1 MDSLVSYDGADGAAT
16 VTMEDGKVNVMSLP
30 MQAAIHEALDR
41 AAADGAVVV
50 LAGRTGIFSAGFD
63 LATLRGGGPDGPAMA
78 RGGFALAARGLEF
91 PHPAVAACTGHP
103 IAVGA
108 FLLCSCDHPLRA
120 AGPVRFPPNRA
131 PLRPS

>member
-1 MDSLVSYDGADGAAT
+1 MDPLVSYELADGVAT
-16 VTMEDGKVNVMSLP
+16 VTMDDGKVNVMSLP

-78 RGGFALAARGLEF
+78 RGGVPLAPPGLRVPPPVVAAR
-91 PHPAVAACTGHP
+91 PRPP
-103 IAVGA
+103 
-108 FLLCSCDHPLRA
+108 RA
-120 AGPVRFPPNRA
+120 
-131 PLRPS
+131 